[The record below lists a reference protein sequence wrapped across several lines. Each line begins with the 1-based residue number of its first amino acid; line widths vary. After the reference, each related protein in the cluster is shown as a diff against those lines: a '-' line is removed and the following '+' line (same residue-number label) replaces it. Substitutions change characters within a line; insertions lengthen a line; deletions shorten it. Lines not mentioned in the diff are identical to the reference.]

1 MAKRNPPQESAG
13 WGIYDRKGSLVSDMG
28 DLLVYGSEREAEGW
42 AESDQVALPVRIVP
56 VPRATRKPLTE

>member
-28 DLLVYGSEREAEGW
+28 DLLVYGNRRDAEGW
-42 AESDQVALPVRIVP
+42 AERDQVVLPVRIVP
-56 VPRATRKPLTE
+56 VRRARRKP

>member
-42 AESDQVALPVRIVP
+42 AESEQVVLSVCILLVW
-56 VPRATRKPLTE
+56 